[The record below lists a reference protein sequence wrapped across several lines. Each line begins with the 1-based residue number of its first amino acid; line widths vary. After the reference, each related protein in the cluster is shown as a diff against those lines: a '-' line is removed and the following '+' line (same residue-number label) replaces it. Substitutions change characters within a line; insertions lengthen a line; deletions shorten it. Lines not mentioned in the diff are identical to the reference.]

1 MMPSVDDLKKYGF
14 EGFLIREIPI
24 GRPELTLTCVEGID
38 NDQLKN
44 TVAYA
49 KMIADER
56 YYRTFIR
63 LKELDMYRV
72 YEASDII
79 SIQYV
84 DDVILHEYPH
94 RREVKRLL
102 QVHLK

>member
-1 MMPSVDDLKKYGF
+1 MPSVDDLQKYGF

-44 TVAYA
+44 AVAYA

-56 YYRTFIR
+56 HYRTFIR
-63 LKELDMYRV
+63 LKERDMYRV
-72 YEASDII
+72 FEASDII

-84 DDVILHEYPH
+84 DNVILHEYPH
-94 RREVKRLL
+94 RREVERLL

>member
-1 MMPSVDDLKKYGF
+1 MPSVDDLKKYGF

-24 GRPELTLTCVEGID
+24 GRPELTLTCIGGID

-44 TVAYA
+44 AVEYA

-56 YYRTFIR
+56 HYRTFIK
-63 LKELDMYRV
+63 LKERDIYRV
-72 YEASDII
+72 FEASDII
-79 SIQYV
+79 SIRYV
-84 DDVILHEYPH
+84 DNVIETEYPH
-94 RREVKRLL
+94 RRFVERVL

>member
-1 MMPSVDDLKKYGF
+1 MPSVDDLQKYGF

-44 TVAYA
+44 AVAYA

-56 YYRTFIR
+56 HYRTFIR
-63 LKELDMYRV
+63 LKERDMYRV
-72 YEASDII
+72 FEASDII

-84 DDVILHEYPH
+84 DNVILHEYPH
-94 RREVKRLL
+94 RREV
-102 QVHLK
+102 

>member
-1 MMPSVDDLKKYGF
+1 MLSVDDLQKYGF

-24 GRPELTLTCVEGID
+24 GRPELTLTCIEGID

-44 TVAYA
+44 AVAYA

-63 LKELDMYRV
+63 LKERDMYRV
-72 YEASDII
+72 FEASDII
-79 SIQYV
+79 SIQYI
-84 DDVILHEYPH
+84 DNVILHEYPH
-94 RREVKRLL
+94 RREVERLL
-102 QVHLK
+102 QAHLK

>member
-1 MMPSVDDLKKYGF
+1 MLSVDDLQKYGF

-24 GRPELTLTCVEGID
+24 GRPELTLTCTDGID

-44 TVAYA
+44 AVAYA

-56 YYRTFIR
+56 HYRTFIK
-63 LKELDMYRV
+63 LKERDIYRV

-94 RREVKRLL
+94 RREVNRLL

>member
-1 MMPSVDDLKKYGF
+1 MLSVDDLQKYGF

-24 GRPELTLTCVEGID
+24 GRPELTLTCIDGID

-44 TVAYA
+44 AVAYA

-56 YYRTFIR
+56 YYRTFVR
-63 LKELDMYRV
+63 LKERDIYRV
-72 YEASDII
+72 FEASDII

-84 DDVILHEYPH
+84 DNVILHEYPH
-94 RREVKRLL
+94 RREVERLL

>member
-1 MMPSVDDLKKYGF
+1 MPSVDDLKKYGF

-38 NDQLKN
+38 NDQLKMA
-44 TVAYA
+44 VEYA

-56 YYRTFIR
+56 HYRTFIK
-63 LKELDMYRV
+63 LKERDMYRV

-94 RREVKRLL
+94 RREVNRLL

>member
-1 MMPSVDDLKKYGF
+1 MLSVDDLQKYGF
-14 EGFLIREIPI
+14 EGFLIREIPV
-24 GRPELTLTCVEGID
+24 GRPELTLTCVEWID

-44 TVAYA
+44 AVAYA

-63 LKELDMYRV
+63 LKERDMYRV
-72 YEASDII
+72 FEASDII
-79 SIQYV
+79 SIQYI
-84 DDVILHEYPH
+84 DNVILHEYPH
-94 RREVKRLL
+94 RREVERVL

>member
-1 MMPSVDDLKKYGF
+1 MPSVDDLQKYGF
-14 EGFLIREIPI
+14 EGFLIREIPV

-44 TVAYA
+44 AVAYA

-63 LKELDMYRV
+63 LKERDMYRV
-72 YEASDII
+72 FEASDII
-79 SIQYV
+79 SIQYI
-84 DDVILHEYPH
+84 DNVILHEYPH
-94 RREVKRLL
+94 RREVERVL

>member
-1 MMPSVDDLKKYGF
+1 MPSVDDLQKYGF

-44 TVAYA
+44 AVAYA

-56 YYRTFIR
+56 HYRTFVR
-63 LKELDMYRV
+63 LKERDMYRV
-72 YEASDII
+72 FEASDII

-84 DDVILHEYPH
+84 DNVILHEYPH
-94 RREVKRLL
+94 RREVERLL

>member
-1 MMPSVDDLKKYGF
+1 MLSVDDLQKYGF

-24 GRPELTLTCVEGID
+24 GRPELTLTCIDGID

-44 TVAYA
+44 AVAYA

-56 YYRTFIR
+56 HYRTFIR
-63 LKELDMYRV
+63 LKERDIYRV

-79 SIQYV
+79 SIIYV
-84 DDVILHEYPH
+84 NNPIPYLRKVE
-94 RREVKRLL
+94 RLL
-102 QVHLK
+102 RVHLK

>member
-1 MMPSVDDLKKYGF
+1 MLSVDDLQKYGF
-14 EGFLIREIPI
+14 EGFLIREIPM

-44 TVAYA
+44 VVAYA

-56 YYRTFIR
+56 HYRTFVR
-63 LKELDMYRV
+63 LKERDMYRV
-72 YEASDII
+72 FEASDII

-84 DDVILHEYPH
+84 DNVILHEYPH
-94 RREVKRLL
+94 RREVERLL

>member
-1 MMPSVDDLKKYGF
+1 MLSVDDLQKYGF

-24 GRPELTLTCVEGID
+24 GRPELTLTCIDGID

-44 TVAYA
+44 AVAYA

-56 YYRTFIR
+56 HYRTFIR
-63 LKELDMYRV
+63 LKERDMYRV

-94 RREVKRLL
+94 RREVNRLL

>member
-1 MMPSVDDLKKYGF
+1 MLSVDDLQKYGF

-24 GRPELTLTCVEGID
+24 GRPELTLTCIDGID

-44 TVAYA
+44 AVAYA

-56 YYRTFIR
+56 HYRTFIR
-63 LKELDMYRV
+63 LKERDVYRV

-79 SIQYV
+79 SIIYV
-84 DDVILHEYPH
+84 NNPIPH
-94 RREVKRLL
+94 LRKVERLL
-102 QVHLK
+102 RVHLK

>member
-1 MMPSVDDLKKYGF
+1 MPSVDDLQKYGF

-24 GRPELTLTCVEGID
+24 GRPELTLTCIDGID

-44 TVAYA
+44 AVAYA

-56 YYRTFIR
+56 HYRTFIR
-63 LKELDMYRV
+63 LKERDMYRV

-79 SIQYV
+79 SIQYI
-84 DDVILHEYPH
+84 DNVILHEYPH
-94 RREVKRLL
+94 RREVERLL

>member
-1 MMPSVDDLKKYGF
+1 MLSVDDLQKYGF

-24 GRPELTLTCVEGID
+24 GRPEVTLTCIDGID

-44 TVAYA
+44 AVAYA

-56 YYRTFIR
+56 HYRTFIR
-63 LKELDMYRV
+63 LKERDMYRV

>member
-1 MMPSVDDLKKYGF
+1 MPSVDDLQKYGF

-44 TVAYA
+44 AVAYA

-63 LKELDMYRV
+63 LKECDMYRV
-72 YEASDII
+72 FEASDII

-94 RREVKRLL
+94 RREVNRLL

>member
-1 MMPSVDDLKKYGF
+1 VLSVDDLQKYGF

-24 GRPELTLTCVEGID
+24 GRPELTLTCIEGID

-44 TVAYA
+44 AVAYA

-63 LKELDMYRV
+63 LKERDMYRV
-72 YEASDII
+72 FEASDII
-79 SIQYV
+79 SIQYI
-84 DDVILHEYPH
+84 DNVILHEYPH
-94 RREVKRLL
+94 RREVERLL
-102 QVHLK
+102 QAHLK

>member
-1 MMPSVDDLKKYGF
+1 MPSVDDLQKYGF

-24 GRPELTLTCVEGID
+24 GRPELTLTCIEGID

-44 TVAYA
+44 AVAYA

-56 YYRTFIR
+56 YYRTFVR
-63 LKELDMYRV
+63 LKERDIYRV
-72 YEASDII
+72 FEASDII
-79 SIQYV
+79 SIRYV
-84 DDVILHEYPH
+84 ENVILNEYPH
-94 RREVKRLL
+94 RREVERVL

>member
-1 MMPSVDDLKKYGF
+1 MPSVDDLQKYGF

-24 GRPELTLTCVEGID
+24 GRPELTLTCVDGID

-44 TVAYA
+44 AVAYA

-63 LKELDMYRV
+63 LKERDMYRV

-79 SIQYV
+79 SIQYI
-84 DDVILHEYPH
+84 DNIILHEYPH
-94 RREVKRLL
+94 RREVNRLL